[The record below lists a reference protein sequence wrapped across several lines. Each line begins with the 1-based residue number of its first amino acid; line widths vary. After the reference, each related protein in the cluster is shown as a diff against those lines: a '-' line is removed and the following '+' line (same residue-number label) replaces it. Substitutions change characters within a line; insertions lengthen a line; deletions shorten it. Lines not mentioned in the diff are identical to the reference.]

1 MENKNEYYML
11 LKKAEKVTT
20 FFPAWYNK
28 QIVLFQAVDKR
39 SLSSL
44 LALFRCSLLPQ
55 QGNSAPLK
63 ASLLQRQTFSTS
75 LNIWQNRLCLHS
87 ETNSFVWLMAKRLNQ
102 KGEEVMNSP
111 PLLLGYCLEF

>member
-44 LALFRCSLLPQ
+44 LALFRCSLLKP
-55 QGNSAPLK
+55 GNSAPLK
-63 ASLLQRQTFSTS
+63 ASRQTFSIS

-111 PLLLGYCLEF
+111 PLLPGYCLEF